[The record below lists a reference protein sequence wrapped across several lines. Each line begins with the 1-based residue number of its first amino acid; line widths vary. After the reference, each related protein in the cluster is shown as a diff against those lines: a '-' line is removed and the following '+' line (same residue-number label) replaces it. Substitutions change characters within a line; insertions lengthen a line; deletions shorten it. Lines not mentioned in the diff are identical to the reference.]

1 MTDSDFERLE
11 TKLDRLADAVSRLV
25 VIEERQ
31 SSQGQRTGALE
42 QRMSTVEEHSRN
54 VDKKLDQWVN
64 RGVGMWAIVC
74 LAATAVVAIL
84 KIARP

>member
-31 SSQGQRTGALE
+31 SSQGQRTGAIE
-42 QRMSTVEEHSRN
+42 QRLSTVEEHVRN
-54 VDKKLDQWVN
+54 VDKKLDQWIN

-84 KIARP
+84 KIAR